1 MSAYNAPTETLP
13 RFNSAVFIQD
23 ANVSY
28 PVAQG
33 ALTIPKN
40 ITIVDGSNTII
51 ITPTS
56 ITINGIVYNL
66 SNIAYLN
73 LSQTFT
79 GVNTF
84 SNTLKAN
91 TLQGLLT
98 TDNISLYD
106 TTTAEISIGSG
117 NAGNINIGSSSSNI
131 SLKGVNTAINGNTL
145 TNILKSL
152 NSTSSVSLYEVPM
165 TSLKMGHSASPNTIT
180 GLTNTING
188 NTTFT
193 NTILGNTITGKL
205 TTDNISLYDSTTAE
219 ISIGSGNAGNI
230 NIGSSSSSNISLK
243 SANTTINGYT
253 LTNTLK
259 SLNSTS
265 SVSLY
270 EVPMVSLSMGNASSP
285 NTITGYTNTING
297 DTTITNTLK
306 ANSLVGKAVGDTIS
320 LYGTST
326 GLITFGNSTLGTNT
340 NTIYGIT
347 TFNQALNAQTPA
359 SLINNTQV
367 PTTAYLTTY
376 YAPLTGTIANA
387 TAITLTPNTTDTAD
401 YIPFSS
407 TPSGSSNLK
416 TSTVLLYNASSGNL
430 SSTIHTTNT
439 LQGQAVSSAISLY
452 TTSTSG
458 GITLGNSSNTNII
471 SGNTTF
477 SNYVFLT
484 SMRAVTPTAGVF
496 FFDNMTSGSIT
507 IGGASQ
513 TGAINIGTTGANII
527 AINGG
532 SFIVYPI
539 MSVNTIKGRVTT
551 DNISLYETT
560 TGTIT
565 FGNSTLGT
573 NTNNIYGITTFN
585 QALNAP
591 TPASLLNT
599 TRVPTTAYLTTYYPS
614 LSSNNT
620 LSGTNT
626 FTNTVLCNTVTGRAV
641 GDAISLYN
649 TSTGTITLGNTSSM
663 NTINGATTFNQNV
676 TFNSQINGI
685 GTTDFSNIPKIATM
699 YQAFG
704 GNSPFGFPTYDVTY
718 NTTLFPNSFRVYG
731 AFTTDYTYYANA
743 KISNQLN
750 LVVNDVNFNK
760 INFLQICI
768 NANSS
773 GSVGGINSIAGI
785 DFTTW
790 AGRVNAGCRIYAQD
804 NSNFSADLL
813 FVTAPSGSAS
823 STPTERIRVM
833 ADGNIGIN
841 QSNPQYLLDV
851 NGTGRFVSTLYGN
864 TLQGTTVSSA
874 INLYTNST
882 SGGITLGNSSNTNT
896 INGNTTVTNTLL
908 ANTLTGKAVTNAISL
923 YTTSTSGGI
932 TLGNSSNTNTINGN
946 TTVTNTLLANT
957 LTGKAVTDAI
967 SLYTTSTSGGIT
979 LGNSS
984 NTITINGVTTLNNY
998 ITTSIF
1004 NPIVST
1010 NSLFN
1015 MILSNK
1021 TGSISGQ
1028 NNTGLGVGSLS
1039 ALTTGRDN
1047 TAIGTYA
1054 LNTITDQNYN
1064 TAVGSGALGTIVTT
1078 GIDGGGNTAVGSN
1091 AGNALK
1097 YGKYNCFFGQ
1107 LAGTNMGISQA
1118 DYNTFLGTSTSFIAP
1133 NTGFSYSTAIG
1144 FGAVIS
1150 ASNQIM
1156 LGRVNEIVVAPNNIT
1171 ITNTLN
1177 GNTLAGKTTTDAIS
1191 LYTTSTSGGITL
1203 GNSSN
1208 TNTINGNTTIT
1219 NTLLGNTIT
1228 GKLTTDAIS
1237 LYTTST
1243 SGGITLG
1250 NSSNTNTIRGNTTMP
1265 DTLFTDNVKGL
1276 FAGDNISLFTT
1287 TTTGTMNF
1295 VTGLTTG
1302 ICYIGNLLSTTGQM
1316 IIYGAV
1322 GGTSTLFS
1330 NVVAGAISIGSS
1342 LQTGNMT
1349 IYGSIGGISNL
1360 FTNSVTGTTSILT
1373 SNTDGDLNIGNSSN
1387 IANLNFKWG
1396 YMFFTASALNF
1407 KGYFTVQQDATYLSY
1422 SPFLETLFTSTG
1434 NQSNTQISK
1443 YINCN
1448 YSSAGQIMFL
1458 RFPDSKMDGMEVVIR
1473 FTNVTGSVSVLGSPS
1488 PSVFK
1493 NLSNAT
1499 VTSLSGSNVIR
1510 VICLPIGSTYYWFQL

>member
-13 RFNSAVFIQD
+13 RFNTAVFIQD
-23 ANVSY
+23 ANVTY

-33 ALTIPKN
+33 ALTIPKK

-56 ITINGIVYNL
+56 IIINGIVYNL

-84 SNTLKAN
+84 SNSILTN
-91 TLQGLLT
+91 TINGLLA
-98 TDNISLYD
+98 TDNISLYS
-106 TTTAEISIGSG
+106 TTTGTI
-117 NAGNINIGSSSSNI
+117 
-131 SLKGVNTAINGNTL
+131 TL
-145 TNILKSL
+145 G
-152 NSTSSVSLYEVPM
+152 STSS
-165 TSLKMGHSASPNTIT
+165 
-180 GLTNTING
+180 TNTING

-193 NTILGNTITGKL
+193 NTLSALTPTSQLNTTRVPTTAYLTTYYPSLSSNNTLSGTNTFTNTLLCNTITGRAIG
-205 TTDNISLYDSTTAE
+205 DAISLYGTST
-219 ISIGSGNAGNI
+219 G
-230 NIGSSSSSNISLK
+230 
-243 SANTTINGYT
+243 TIT
-253 LTNTLK
+253 LG
-259 SLNSTS
+259 STS
-265 SVSLY
+265 S
-270 EVPMVSLSMGNASSP
+270 
-285 NTITGYTNTING
+285 TNTING
-297 DTTITNTLK
+297 NTTITNTLLG
-306 ANSLVGKAVGDTIS
+306 NTLTGKAVGDAIS
-320 LYGTST
+320 LYNTST

-347 TFNQALNAQTPA
+347 TFNQALNAPTPA
-359 SLINNTQV
+359 SQINNTQV

-407 TPSGSSNLK
+407 TASGSSNLK
-416 TSTVLLYNASSGNL
+416 TSTVLLYNASTGNL

-439 LQGQAVSSAISLY
+439 LQGQAISSAISLY

-458 GITLGNSSNTNII
+458 GITLGNSSNTN
-471 SGNTTF
+471 
-477 SNYVFLT
+477 
-484 SMRAVTPTAGVF
+484 
-496 FFDNMTSGSIT
+496 
-507 IGGASQ
+507 
-513 TGAINIGTTGANII
+513 
-527 AINGG
+527 
-532 SFIVYPI
+532 
-539 MSVNTIKGRVTT
+539 
-551 DNISLYETT
+551 
-560 TGTIT
+560 
-565 FGNSTLGT
+565 
-573 NTNNIYGITTFN
+573 
-585 QALNAP
+585 
-591 TPASLLNT
+591 
-599 TRVPTTAYLTTYYPS
+599 
-614 LSSNNT
+614 
-620 LSGTNT
+620 
-626 FTNTVLCNTVTGRAV
+626 
-641 GDAISLYN
+641 
-649 TSTGTITLGNTSSM
+649 
-663 NTINGATTFNQNV
+663 TINGATTFNQNI

-704 GNSPFGFPTYDVTY
+704 GNSPSGFPTYDVTY

-731 AFTTDYTYYANA
+731 AFTTDYIYYANA
-743 KISNQLN
+743 KISNQQN
-750 LVVNDVNFNK
+750 LFVNDVNFNK

-768 NANSS
+768 NANGS
-773 GSVGGINSIAGI
+773 GTVAGVNSIAGI

-790 AGRVNAGCRIYAQD
+790 GGRTNAGCRIYAQD
-804 NSNFSADLL
+804 SNNYSADLL

-823 STPTERIRVM
+823 SNPTERVRIM

-864 TLQGTTVSSA
+864 TLQGTTVSSP

-882 SGGITLGNSSNTNT
+882 SGGITIGNIANTNT
-896 INGNTTVTNTLL
+896 INGNTTFTNTIIGNTLQGTTPTTAVNLYTNTTGVLTIGNSSTTAVTGNTNIYGTSTTGVNNLFGNSVSANTTILSNNSSGTIFIGNVAQTGEVKIYGSTSGQSTIYGNVTTGQINMGTALTSGGKIVMGSSAGTITLNGNTTITNTLL
-908 ANTLTGKAVTNAISL
+908 GNTLTGKAI
-923 YTTSTSGGI
+923 
-932 TLGNSSNTNTINGN
+932 
-946 TTVTNTLLANT
+946 
-957 LTGKAVTDAI
+957 TDAI

-979 LGNSS
+979 LGNTS
-984 NTITINGVTTLNNY
+984 NTITLNGNTTITNTLLGNTLTGKAITDAISLYTTSTSGGITLGNTSNTNTINGNTTITNTLLGNTLTGKAITDAISLYTTSTSGGITLGNTSNTNTINGNTTITNTLFGNTLTGKAITDAISLYTTTTGTITLGNSSGAIAIFGITTINNY

-1010 NSLFN
+1010 NSSFN

-1064 TAVGSGALGTIVTT
+1064 TAVGSEALGTIVTT
-1078 GIDGGGNTAVGSN
+1078 GINGGGNTAVGSY

-1107 LAGTNMGISQA
+1107 LAGTNMNISQA
-1118 DYNTFLGTSTSFIAP
+1118 DYNTFLGTSTSFITP

-1156 LGRVNEIVVAPNNIT
+1156 LGRVNETVVAPNNIT

-1203 GNSSN
+1203 GNTSN

-1219 NTLLGNTIT
+1219 NTLLGNTLT
-1228 GKLTTDAIS
+1228 GKAITDAIS
-1237 LYTTST
+1237 LYTTT
-1243 SGGITLG
+1243 TGTITLG

-1265 DTLFTDNVKGL
+1265 DTLFIDNVNGL

-1295 VTGLTTG
+1295 VTGLTSG

-1373 SNTDGDLNIGNSSN
+1373 SNTDGDLNIGNSASN
-1387 IANLNFKWG
+1387 ANLNFKWG
-1396 YMFFTASALNF
+1396 YMYFTSSYFNF
-1407 KGYFTVQQDATYLSY
+1407 LGPFTVQRDASSLIYAPYDTITY
-1422 SPFLETLFTSTG
+1422 TTTG
-1434 NQSNTQISK
+1434 NQSSPYRK

-1448 YSSAGQIMFL
+1448 FSIAGEIMFL
-1458 RFPDSKMDGMEVVIR
+1458 RAPSSQLLGMEFVIR
-1473 FTNVTGSVSVLGSPS
+1473 FTNVIGSVSTLTTP
-1488 PSVFK
+1488 PVFK
-1493 NLSNAT
+1493 NLSNT
-1499 VTSLSGSNVIR
+1499 TTTNLSGSYVVR
-1510 VICLPIGSTYYWFQL
+1510 VVCLAVGSTYYWFQLV